1 MGTST
6 TKSGLPSR
14 IWSRVPLVVRAIVSG
29 CVVLTAGGI
38 LTGPLLFANTKFS
51 PEVPWSVPLLAA
63 YMWFFWQYLRGRW
76 WPRATAEAR
85 RQGLRANPLSSR
97 MWRWAMAAGCL
108 GLVAVFALHLVVGR
122 LTPLNID
129 IPALLRHLPSFTLLS
144 MLLMV
149 SVIAGIVEEAA
160 FRGFMQG
167 PIERRHGVFTAI
179 AIVSIVFGAAHLT
192 DWQPNMTAAR
202 MSFIVLA
209 SVFYGIMVH
218 LTDSILPGLI
228 LHAAGNAIGIVW
240 IWALSKRPPSP
251 ASYGFAAASPDPQF
265 WVDCLIV
272 VAFGA
277 ATVWAFRHLADVARN
292 EQTPGDRQ

>member
-1 MGTST
+1 M
-6 TKSGLPSR
+6 KSLPSR
-14 IWSRVPLVVRAIVSG
+14 IWCRLPLVVRAIVVG
-29 CVVLTAGGI
+29 FLVLTAGGI
-38 LTGPLLFANTKFS
+38 LTGPLLFANIKFS

-85 RQGLRANPLSSR
+85 RQCLRANSLSSR
-97 MWRWAMAAGCL
+97 MWFWAMTAGYL
-108 GLVAVFALHLVVGR
+108 GLVAVYALHWVVGR

-129 IPALLRHLPSFTLLS
+129 IPALLRHLPPLTLVS
-144 MLLMV
+144 MLFMV

-160 FRGFMQG
+160 FRGFMQS
-167 PIERRHGVFTAI
+167 PIERRYGVFAAI
-179 AIVSIVFGAAHLT
+179 TIVSIVFGAAHLT
-192 DWQPNMTAAR
+192 DWQPSMTIAR

-228 LHAAGNAIGIVW
+228 LHATGNAIGIVW
-240 IWALSKRPPSP
+240 IWALSNRSPSP
-251 ASYGFAAASPDPQF
+251 APQRGFAAASTDPQF
-265 WVDCLIV
+265 WINCLIV

-277 ATVWAFRHLADVARN
+277 ATVWAFRRLADVARS
-292 EQTPGDRQ
+292 EQKQ